1 MQFQKQCNVLYVLAI
16 IGLGVFALKS
26 QAIKQIAPSTPS
38 VVVSVDI
45 ERVFSSLEERAFEMA
60 NVQSL
65 IRTMNNDLEQRRQHI
80 DSFEQEFELYQT
92 GSEKWNE
99 LLQEQQLAVLE
110 YEAQVEY
117 TRRRALREESK
128 GMRRVYTHIKDA
140 AERLANENGWDYVF
154 VNDSIVALP
163 ESDNVDMGAQ
173 ISSRRLLYANQ
184 TMDVTDVMIEHMN
197 ASFDEM
203 AVR

>member
-1 MQFQKQCNVLYVLAI
+1 MKQFNILFLLTCLA
-16 IGLGVFALKS
+16 LGFFVWQS
-26 QAIKQIAPSTPS
+26 QAVKQIAPSAPS

-60 NVQSL
+60 NVQSM
-65 IRTMNNDLEQRRQHI
+65 IGVMNQDLERRRQHI
-80 DSFEQEFELYQT
+80 ESYEQEFELYQA

-99 LLQEQQLAVLE
+99 LLQEQQLSVLE

-128 GMRRVYTHIKDA
+128 GMRRVYMHIKDA
-140 AERLANENGWDYVF
+140 AATLSNESGWDYVF

-163 ESDNVDMGAQ
+163 DNDNVDMGAQ
-173 ISSRRLLYANQ
+173 ISSRRLLFANQ
-184 TMDVTDVMIEHMN
+184 TMDVTDVLIEYMN

>member
-1 MQFQKQCNVLYVLAI
+1 MNTQKQFNLLCLFVL
-16 IGLGVFALKS
+16 LGVGVLVWQS
-26 QAIKQIAPSTPS
+26 QAVKRTAPATPS

-45 ERVFSSLEERAFEMA
+45 ERVFASLEERAFELA
-60 NVQSL
+60 YVQSL
-65 IRTMNNDLEQRRQHI
+65 IDAMNRDLEQRRQHI
-80 DSFEQEFELYQT
+80 DSFEQEFELYQP

-99 LLQEQQLAVLE
+99 LLQEQQLAALE
-110 YEAQVEY
+110 YEAQVEF
-117 TRRRALREESK
+117 TKRRALRKEAK

-140 AERLANENGWDYVF
+140 TAELSDQHGWDYVF
-154 VNDSIVALP
+154 VNDSVVALP

-173 ISSRRLLYANQ
+173 ISSRRILYANP
-184 TMDVTDVMIEHMN
+184 TMDVSDVLIEYMN